1 MCNKLGI
8 RKQAMLY
15 NFDKYI
21 HHREYTK
28 QKRKEIHMYH
38 HTRKYTQRVYS
49 YYHKLN
55 KKSGHGHKNTKLLK
69 KLLMYSFIAP
79 RMMYPYVFLEY

>member
-28 QKRKEIHMYH
+28 QKRKEIHLYQ
-38 HTRKYTQRVYS
+38 HTGKYTQCIYG
-49 YYHKLN
+49 YYRKLN
-55 KKSGHGHKNTKLLK
+55 KKSGYGHKKVKFLK
-69 KLLMYSFIAP
+69 KLLMYSFIEP
-79 RMMYPYVFLEY
+79 RSMYPYVFLEY